1 VLAIL
6 AVPLTRSSPREGRYA
21 RLGIGLL
28 IYITYQNALAIA
40 REWVEDEVIPAWLG
54 VWWVHGVLLGF
65 AALLIARA
73 SGFGVRAPQVE
84 AGA

>member
-1 VLAIL
+1 V
-6 AVPLTRSSPREGRYA
+6 
-21 RLGIGLL
+21 
-28 IYITYQNALAIA
+28 
-40 REWVEDEVIPAWLG
+40 WVEDEVIPTWLG

-65 AALLIARA
+65 AALLLARA